1 MKFTRIQKITIA
13 VFIVSLLPAYW
24 IANWR
29 FDSKLTTLHE
39 MFEKQQA
46 LHLSADKLLANCEK
60 IAAAKANPYDATHQ
74 ICTQGSHIHEHS
86 ERAMALLT
94 QEKASNE
101 TEWYRN
107 FALTALLFNLLAFV
121 LYRMSVFLKR
131 LGD

>member
-46 LHLSADKLLANCEK
+46 LHLSAEKLLVNCEK

-74 ICTQGSHIHEHS
+74 ICAQGSHIHEHS

>member
-1 MKFTRIQKITIA
+1 MKFTRMQKIRIA

-46 LHLSADKLLANCEK
+46 LHLSANKLLANCEK

-74 ICTQGSHIHEHS
+74 ICAQGSHIHEHS

-107 FALTALLFNLLAFV
+107 FALTALLFNVLAFV
-121 LYRMSVFLKR
+121 LYRMSIFLKR
-131 LGD
+131 EGD